1 MSKITIS
8 EDVCK
13 GCGMCVAVCPK
24 KLLKLS
30 QTRLNKKG
38 YYVVEITD
46 MEGCS
51 GCTACA
57 VMCPDVAIEVEK

>member
-1 MSKITIS
+1 
-8 EDVCK
+8 
-13 GCGMCVAVCPK
+13 MCVAVCPK

-30 QTRLNKKG
+30 KTRLNKKG

-46 MEGCS
+46 MENCS

-57 VMCPDVAIEVEK
+57 VMCPDIAIEVEK